1 MHDLAFRGKQLSF
14 AMHLSGK
21 MTVNKNYIYII
32 RFDRGTAEVT
42 DKRPDPKGTL
52 WHVVFK
58 ATCIPEHRIAIEAH
72 EDPADPCEVGAA
84 MRRLEALRQHLVAKS
99 IDAQRLEMQVHGKNC
114 CKETNG
120 IPGEFWRRAEIRLF
134 PRVES
139 LCTDVG
145 DRFLSYREV
154 YIFESAVLAL
164 ITHDKVTCKELENQ
178 CTRDEWK
185 RILGYES
192 LREWIEAG
200 GYHPLYLSA

>member
-1 MHDLAFRGKQLSF
+1 MHDISPASGKAFSF

-114 CKETNG
+114 CNK
-120 IPGEFWRRAEIRLF
+120 LM
-134 PRVES
+134 ES
-139 LCTDVG
+139 LASFGDVQK
-145 DRFLSYREV
+145 SV
-154 YIFESAVLAL
+154 YF
-164 ITHDKVTCKELENQ
+164 HG
-178 CTRDEWK
+178 WK
-185 RILGYES
+185 ACVPTWAIGS
-192 LREWIEAG
+192 
-200 GYHPLYLSA
+200 